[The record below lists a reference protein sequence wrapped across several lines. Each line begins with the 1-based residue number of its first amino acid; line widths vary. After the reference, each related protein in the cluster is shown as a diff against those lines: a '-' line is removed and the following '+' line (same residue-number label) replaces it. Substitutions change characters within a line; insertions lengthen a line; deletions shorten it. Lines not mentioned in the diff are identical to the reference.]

1 MQKTKLGISVGVF
14 GALLYAF
21 GYFGGYLLTTLLV
34 GYVLFREENLWLRRT
49 AVKVVTLMLAFSA
62 LSIVI
67 GVIPE
72 LISIVDDLLSIFSV
86 NFPTYI
92 INNIANILWTILS
105 LAEKVLF
112 VILGVKALSQKT
124 VLLPVIDDIVNK
136 ITN

>member
-49 AVKVVTLMLAFSA
+49 AVKVVTLMLAFSV
-62 LSIVI
+62 LNIVI
-67 GVIPE
+67 GLIPE